1 MAPRIGIYLRDTVT
15 AIRRNGLIAFAAVST
30 AFIALFLLGFA
41 LLLRQEFNKVVAQTN
56 ANVEV
61 SVYLLD
67 SVSPAQ
73 LQNLQ
78 GMLQSMPEV
87 SSVRYES
94 KEEAYQTFLKEFKDQ
109 KELTQNVSKDFAPAS
124 FRVKL
129 KDPSPTS
136 VNAVTVRLT
145 GQPGIDKIVDLRQ
158 FYHRLFQV
166 TNIFKVTGYV
176 MAFVMLLSA
185 LALIGNTVRMAV
197 FDRRQ
202 EIGIMRLV
210 GATNWRIRMPFLI
223 EGLIEGLFGAAV
235 AIAGLFIAER
245 VFVDPLRNQI
255 GFFPLITP
263 HDLILTIP
271 WLVGIAVLVS
281 VVASLIATARWL
293 EV

>member
-1 MAPRIGIYLRDTVT
+1 MAPRVGIYVRDTLT

-41 LLLRQEFNKVVAQTN
+41 LLLRQEFNKVVAQTQ
-56 ANVEV
+56 ANIEV
-61 SVYLLD
+61 SVYLQD
-67 SVSPAQ
+67 SLSSAQ

-78 GMLQSMPEV
+78 SMLQSMPEV
-87 SSVRYES
+87 RFVRYES
-94 KEEAYQTFLKEFKDQ
+94 KDQAYQRFLQIFHNQPD
-109 KELTQNVSKDFAPAS
+109 LVQNVSKDALPAS

-129 KDPSPTS
+129 KDASPRS
-136 VNAVTVRLT
+136 VQAVRVRLA
-145 GQPGIDKIVDLRQ
+145 GQPGIDKIVDLRS

-223 EGLIEGLFGAAV
+223 EGLVEGLFGAAV

-245 VFVDPLRNQI
+245 IFVDPLRNQI
-255 GFFPLITP
+255 GFFPLIGP
-263 HDLILTIP
+263 HDVILTIP
-271 WLVGIAVLVS
+271 VLIGSAVAVS
-281 VVASLIATARWL
+281 VLASLIATARWL